1 MASKAIIE
9 LDSLLKPVSKKNPAG
24 DDIRDSSSA
33 TSPYFTIK
41 DARNTARSAERT
53 HMFDTANS
61 EADQHWH
68 SILDLA
74 PDILEN
80 QAKDLE
86 IASWYT
92 EALLRRH
99 GFQGLRDGFKLILG
113 LIEQYWDNLYP
124 MPDEDG
130 IETRVASLSGLNGEG
145 SEGVLIAPIRNVEI
159 TQGND
164 PGPYSYW
171 KYQQALDIDKTI
183 DEAEKKEKV
192 AKLGFSLGDIDQAV
206 VESDEAFFVDLR
218 DDISNALE
226 TYREISQKLDEHCSI
241 NDSPPTSNI
250 INTLQDCLGVVKHIG
265 RSKLPT
271 PETELSESTSD
282 SSAIEDQASA
292 ASPGASHRPA
302 GPIKTRQDAFKQLK
316 DISDFFRST
325 EPHSPISYII
335 ERAVR
340 WGDMPLDSLIKEL
353 IPDPSARDVFGSL
366 TGVKSGDGS
375 S

>member
-33 TSPYFTIK
+33 TSSYFTIK
-41 DARNTARSAERT
+41 DARSTARSAERT

-226 TYREISQKLDEHCSI
+226 TYRQISQKLDEHCSI

-292 ASPGASHRPA
+292 ASPGANHRHA